1 MNKPSESFMQEVP
14 RVAEFRSTR
23 VKIKM
28 DRDIPCLTEGE
39 AFIYKWQ
46 ERMLGSFKRA
56 LRTAIALAD
65 DKNIERLRVGFPVE
79 CEAWE
84 MYKGKVPGWWDGV
97 QAKVKDWETEAP

>member
-1 MNKPSESFMQEVP
+1 MNKKAEISMERVP

-23 VKIKM
+23 VKVKM
-28 DRDIPCLTEGE
+28 DRDIPYLTKGE

-65 DKNIERLRVGFPVE
+65 DKNIEKLRLGFPVE
-79 CEAWE
+79 VEAWE
-84 MYKGKVPGWWDGV
+84 KYKYEKGWWDGV
-97 QAKVKDWETEAP
+97 LAKVKDWETEAP